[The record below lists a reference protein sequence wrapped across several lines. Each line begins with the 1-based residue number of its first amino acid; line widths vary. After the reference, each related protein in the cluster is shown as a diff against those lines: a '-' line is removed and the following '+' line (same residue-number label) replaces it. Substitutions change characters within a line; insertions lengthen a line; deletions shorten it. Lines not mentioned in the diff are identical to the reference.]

1 MDCITPVEFMKSPL
15 IHAEN
20 RRKPGI
26 ARQVSFVAA
35 QFRDLSLFKDTVL
48 YG

>member
-15 IHAEN
+15 VHAESGP
-20 RRKPGI
+20 KMGI

-35 QFRDLSLFKDTVL
+35 LLRDLSLFQDTVL
-48 YG
+48 YV